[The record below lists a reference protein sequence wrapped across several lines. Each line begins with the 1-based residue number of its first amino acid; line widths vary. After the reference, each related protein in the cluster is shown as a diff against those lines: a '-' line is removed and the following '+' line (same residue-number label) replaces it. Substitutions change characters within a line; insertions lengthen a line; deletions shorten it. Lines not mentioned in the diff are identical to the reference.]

1 MFLLNLADLL
11 LTQLP
16 LQLLDPLLYLLH
28 PFQPLLLLLRYQMIL
43 SVCVCVCSW
52 SSLNIVMRGLDCDH
66 WQLWG
71 LLFLVG
77 SLRAWVL
84 EISGVTVSHCTC
96 IGCLLLHSLGHLT
109 FEILIWRDCLFDKG
123 NGPWW
128 PVLQRASMLYLQLEL
143 QVQVDNRLLWN
154 RSSLWYIDITSSPF
168 ASPLDVKRLF
178 TLTLWRYTYL
188 CLAGI

>member
-11 LTQLP
+11 LAQLP
-16 LQLLDPLLYLLH
+16 FKLLNPLLYLLH
-28 PFQPLLLLLRYQMIL
+28 SFQPLLLLLRYQMIL

-52 SSLNIVMRGLDCDH
+52 RPLNNILRGLDCDH
-66 WQLWG
+66 WQLRG

-77 SLRAWVL
+77 SLRPWVL

-96 IGCLLLHSLGHLT
+96 IGYLLLHSLSHLT
-109 FEILIWRDCLFDKG
+109 FEILIWRDWLFDKG
-123 NGPWW
+123 NCPWW
-128 PVLQRASMLYLQLEL
+128 RVLQRASMLYLQLEL

-154 RSSLWYIDITSSPF
+154 RASLWYIDITASAF

-178 TLTLWRYTYL
+178 TLTLRRYTYL